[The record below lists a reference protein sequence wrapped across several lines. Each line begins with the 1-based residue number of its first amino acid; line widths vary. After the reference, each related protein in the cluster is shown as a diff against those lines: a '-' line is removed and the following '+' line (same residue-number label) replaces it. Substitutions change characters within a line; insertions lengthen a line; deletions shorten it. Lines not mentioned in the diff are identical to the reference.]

1 MTQQRT
7 PLSTTSPT
15 GREADESAL
24 GLCPS
29 TDSSSLREEMVWAVV
44 FAMADRR
51 TPARVREAVASAD
64 EAVAQLRRH
73 MAEVKK

>member
-1 MTQQRT
+1 
-7 PLSTTSPT
+7 
-15 GREADESAL
+15 
-24 GLCPS
+24 
-29 TDSSSLREEMVWAVV
+29 MVWAVV